1 MEKILYKYFKAS
13 YFLSIFFFQKNLP
26 EAAQIFEKGCDLGNL
41 GCCHNLSVMYRKGD
55 GVTQSDDLAKKFM
68 EKAQDIHEQLTK
80 DRERIKF
87 QEGVETAGTA
97 PLKS

>member
-1 MEKILYKYFKAS
+1 
-13 YFLSIFFFQKNLP
+13 
-26 EAAQIFEKGCDLGNL
+26 
-41 GCCHNLSVMYRKGD
+41 MYRKGD